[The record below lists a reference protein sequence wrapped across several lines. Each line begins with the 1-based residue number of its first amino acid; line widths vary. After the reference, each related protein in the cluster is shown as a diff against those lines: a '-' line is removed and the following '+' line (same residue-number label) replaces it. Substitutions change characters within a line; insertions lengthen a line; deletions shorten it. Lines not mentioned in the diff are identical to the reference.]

1 MKKNLIKALALTI
14 SVISI
19 SSFSA
24 INSKAETQ
32 NTITR
37 SQVEQRAIDMMD
49 LTWTYSYVKNGQLTS
64 KYAAYTTKPSQL
76 QNVTTAQM
84 KGIPYNWGGLDSL
97 DLYSYNAGW
106 TNFLDAV
113 NKGAFTGNVNTD
125 AGLGLIPGTAGIDCS
140 GFVQAAYNIK
150 DYKQSTSTLFN
161 KYFVKIDIK
170 DIKHM
175 DILNRPGDHVV
186 IFDKWGTLNGISGAY
201 TYEATPD
208 QTFGGIQG
216 TKRYFLTMSDIN
228 NGYIPGR
235 YINVVDDTLTQ
246 PTPPSTT
253 VTQQFAAGS
262 YVQVA
267 NVTSFANLRSNPTTT
282 SAILTTVPKAT
293 ILKVASFNYGWYQ
306 VNYSGQIGWI
316 RGDLLAAVP
325 AGKYV
330 TVKDAYQLNVRLTP
344 SSTGQIIGTITQG
357 QFAEKLDQTSDGT
370 WYKVSINGIQGWSS
384 SRYLAYLQ

>member
-1 MKKNLIKALALTI
+1 MVSVTAVLSVPTI
-14 SVISI
+14 N
-19 SSFSA
+19 A
-24 INSKAETQ
+24 KAETQ

-37 SQVEQRAIDMMD
+37 SQVEQRAVDMMD
-49 LTWTYSYVKNGQLTS
+49 LTWTYSSAKNGQLTS
-64 KYAAYTTKPSQL
+64 KYAAYITQPSQL
-76 QNVTTAQM
+76 QNLTTAQM

-97 DLYSYNAGW
+97 DSYSYNAGW
-106 TNFLDAV
+106 SSFLDAV

-140 GFVQAAYNIK
+140 GFVQASYNIK

-161 KYFVKIDIK
+161 KYFVKIDLK

-175 DILNRPGDHVV
+175 DILDRPGDHVV
-186 IFDKWGTLNGISGAY
+186 MFDKWGTLNGVSGAY

-216 TKRYFLTMSDIN
+216 TKRYFMTMKDIN

-235 YINVVDDTLTQ
+235 YINVVDDPVTQ
-246 PTPPSTT
+246 PTTPS
-253 VTQQFAAGS
+253 QQFATGS

-267 NVTSFANLRSNPTTT
+267 NVTSSVNLRSNPTTT
-282 SAILTTVPKAT
+282 SAILTTVPKDT
-293 ILKVASFNYGWYQ
+293 ILKIDDFNNGWYQ
-306 VNYSGQIGWI
+306 VIYSGQTGWI
-316 RGDLLAAVP
+316 RGDLLIAVP

-330 TVKDAYQLNVRLTP
+330 TVKDVYQLNVRLTP
-344 SSTGQIIGTITQG
+344 SSTSQIIGTITQG
-357 QFAEKLDQTSDGT
+357 QYAEKLDQTSDGT

-384 SRYLAYLQ
+384 SRYLTYLQ